1 MHQILDSRKEEQ
13 IVPLFRLGFR
23 PFFLLGALFSA
34 LAMLGWLAKR
44 NSENNNDTTIKAP
57 QDLRFLDEARKIDL
71 RLGSSTTGDDN
82 RKKFHFG
89 DDKANTLTGASKEDH
104 LYGGSGA
111 DTLEGKDGADY
122 LEGGADADTYV
133 LQTGLTGIDTLVDS
147 GANTLKIDGKTVSG
161 AFSRVADM
169 GGDIYYSADKTYQ
182 LRKAEEGTWRL
193 SAKNAGTGQ
202 YSAVADLKNWKDGD
216 YGLSIGADTQEPERV
231 PAVVYPNSVAYLA
244 MDGAAAPKG
253 VTFGGG
259 TKSDSFNGSAHDDVI
274 TTGGGLSNYVMAFS
288 GDDMVVG
295 GDGRDFIRTGQ
306 NASSPTLKDNDIG
319 FGGEHR
325 DVLMGGGGD
334 DQLWGEYIDSA
345 NEAAGADSGEYGDW
359 VSGELGNDTLNGSR
373 KGDALFGGAG
383 QDIAKGGAGDD
394 LILGDGH
401 YTPFSKAQALPYA
414 ESTTQSFIWDHAK
427 QDIVKVHPGNYSLHP
442 VTIASGQAF
451 NWTWTPTAQNDYELK
466 APVGLISDK
475 RVAADGG
482 DDRLFG
488 GEGADWMAG
497 QTGNDTLFGGEGDDT
512 MYGDDLG
519 MAETDS
525 GQDLM
530 YGDAGND
537 KMYGGAKEDV
547 LDGGAGNDKLYGEA
561 GNDFVLGDAG
571 DDELAGNDGADTLD
585 GGAGADRLLGGE
597 GDDQLWGA
605 DGDDTLDGGAGADL
619 LHGGR
624 GKDQLQGGV
633 GDDTYL
639 FEAGDDAGVVS
650 TATDSE
656 GNNTV
661 QLTGGAL
668 KDMQLNGSDSAWLLR
683 YTKDDS
689 VQLNGSFKVQ
699 WGGRSHTLAE
709 FAKAIADA
717 SKPDTPPP
725 PANSAP
731 SVAKPLPSASAT
743 ELVPLVLSI
752 PEATFSDPDAN
763 DKLSYS
769 ASLVSGA
776 ALPSWLVFDA
786 ATRTLRGTP
795 DASTAGTLQLRIT
808 ATDTGGLSASS
819 DFELA
824 IGDAP
829 PPNPHTIVG
838 TPGDDTLKGSAG
850 ADTLLGDAGND
861 TLKGLEGDDELHG
874 DDGQDT
880 LRAGEGAD
888 KLFGGADGDAL
899 YGDAGDDVLDGG
911 AGNDTLQGGL
921 GNDTYLFGRGDGQD
935 ALKAQKDATAGKLN
949 TLRFKDGVAAAD
961 VQVSR
966 DGTALLLTI
975 AGSGDSLRAEGFF
988 SSNNPGN
995 DSNPLQQVQ
1004 FADGTVWDLASL
1016 TARASTGT
1024 DASEVLKGTDGADT
1038 IYAGAGNDTLQGL
1051 GGDDLL
1057 HAQDGEDTLRAG
1069 DGADQLWGG
1078 AGDDAL
1084 YGDAGDDVLDGGA
1097 GNDTLQGGL
1106 GNDTYLFGRGDG
1118 QDRITENDNT
1128 AGNTDMLQFAA
1139 GVAADQLWFRRVGSN
1154 LEVSII
1160 GSGDS
1165 CTISQWYSADARHV
1179 EQFKT
1184 ADGKVLLD
1192 SQVNNL
1198 VQAMAAFA
1206 PPPAGQSTLAADYQ
1220 TALNPVLVA
1229 NWR

>member
-1 MHQILDSRKEEQ
+1 M
-13 IVPLFRLGFR
+13 
-23 PFFLLGALFSA
+23 
-34 LAMLGWLAKR
+34 
-44 NSENNNDTTIKAP
+44 
-57 QDLRFLDEARKIDL
+57 
-71 RLGSSTTGDDN
+71 
-82 RKKFHFG
+82 
-89 DDKANTLTGASKEDH
+89 
-104 LYGGSGA
+104 
-111 DTLEGKDGADY
+111 
-122 LEGGADADTYV
+122 
-133 LQTGLTGIDTLVDS
+133 
-147 GANTLKIDGKTVSG
+147 
-161 AFSRVADM
+161 
-169 GGDIYYSADKTYQ
+169 
-182 LRKAEEGTWRL
+182 
-193 SAKNAGTGQ
+193 
-202 YSAVADLKNWKDGD
+202 
-216 YGLSIGADTQEPERV
+216 
-231 PAVVYPNSVAYLA
+231 
-244 MDGAAAPKG
+244 
-253 VTFGGG
+253 
-259 TKSDSFNGSAHDDVI
+259 
-274 TTGGGLSNYVMAFS
+274 
-288 GDDMVVG
+288 
-295 GDGRDFIRTGQ
+295 
-306 NASSPTLKDNDIG
+306 
-319 FGGEHR
+319 
-325 DVLMGGGGD
+325 
-334 DQLWGEYIDSA
+334 
-345 NEAAGADSGEYGDW
+345 
-359 VSGELGNDTLNGSR
+359 
-373 KGDALFGGAG
+373 
-383 QDIAKGGAGDD
+383 
-394 LILGDGH
+394 
-401 YTPFSKAQALPYA
+401 
-414 ESTTQSFIWDHAK
+414 
-427 QDIVKVHPGNYSLHP
+427 
-442 VTIASGQAF
+442 
-451 NWTWTPTAQNDYELK
+451 
-466 APVGLISDK
+466 
-475 RVAADGG
+475 
-482 DDRLFG
+482 
-488 GEGADWMAG
+488 
-497 QTGNDTLFGGEGDDT
+497 
-512 MYGDDLG
+512 
-519 MAETDS
+519 
-525 GQDLM
+525 
-530 YGDAGND
+530 
-537 KMYGGAKEDV
+537 
-547 LDGGAGNDKLYGEA
+547 
-561 GNDFVLGDAG
+561 
-571 DDELAGNDGADTLD
+571 
-585 GGAGADRLLGGE
+585 
-597 GDDQLWGA
+597 
-605 DGDDTLDGGAGADL
+605 
-619 LHGGR
+619 
-624 GKDQLQGGV
+624 
-633 GDDTYL
+633 
-639 FEAGDDAGVVS
+639 VS
-650 TATDSE
+650 TATDSD
-656 GNNTV
+656 GNNTIE
-661 QLTGGAL
+661 LSGGAL
-668 KDMQLNGSDSAWLLR
+668 KDMQLTGSDSAWLLR

-935 ALKAQKDATAGKLN
+935 
-949 TLRFKDGVAAAD
+949 
-961 VQVSR
+961 
-966 DGTALLLTI
+966 
-975 AGSGDSLRAEGFF
+975 
-988 SSNNPGN
+988 
-995 DSNPLQQVQ
+995 
-1004 FADGTVWDLASL
+1004 
-1016 TARASTGT
+1016 
-1024 DASEVLKGTDGADT
+1024 
-1038 IYAGAGNDTLQGL
+1038 
-1051 GGDDLL
+1051 
-1057 HAQDGEDTLRAG
+1057 
-1069 DGADQLWGG
+1069 
-1078 AGDDAL
+1078 
-1084 YGDAGDDVLDGGA
+1084 
-1097 GNDTLQGGL
+1097 
-1106 GNDTYLFGRGDG
+1106 
-1118 QDRITENDNT
+1118 RITENDNT